1 MSLMEAVRE
10 KYKCAHVGADKT
22 DKSPS
27 VSSVSP
33 QRGQSET
40 VDGPSVGSVSF
51 YLKEFAAAL
60 QTGRLVICRKCS
72 HFAARPSRQ
81 PDGWCDL
88 HGETWAA
95 VPFDCPEHEGIVH
108 D

>member
-1 MSLMEAVRE
+1 LITDELRALIRE
-10 KYKCAHVGADKT
+10 HKALLLEELRSRV
-22 DKSPS
+22 P
-27 VSSVSP
+27 
-33 QRGQSET
+33 
-40 VDGPSVGSVSF
+40 VDMTPM
-51 YLKEFAAAL
+51 FAAAL
-60 QTGRLVICRKCS
+60 QTGRLVICRTCG

-95 VPFDCPEHEGIVH
+95 VPFDCPEYEGIGH